1 MGSFI
6 SRIAKRLSGER
17 EAAPANLDGA
27 TETTEGPS
35 AEELELVARLKAR
48 DESAFVELIDKYQS
62 SLVRVAM
69 TYVANREVAE
79 EVVQDTWIG
88 VLQGIDRFEARSS
101 LKTWIFRILANRAQT
116 RGKREART
124 VPFSN
129 FESPDDEG
137 PVTPD
142 RFAPSG
148 ETDGHW
154 TRPPADWRELPE
166 ENLLSTETL
175 RVIREAIDTLPENQK
190 RVITLRDIEQW
201 SAEDVRNA
209 LEITET
215 NQRVLL
221 HRARQKV
228 RKALE
233 AYLEG
238 ATA

>member
-1 MGSFI
+1 MGNFL
-6 SRIAKRLSGER
+6 SRLGRRFSG
-17 EAAPANLDGA
+17 G
-27 TETTEGPS
+27 TTVQV
-35 AEELELVARLKAR
+35 AEEPSPGEGTSNEDLELVARLKAG
-48 DESAFVELIDKYQS
+48 DEAAFVELVDRYQA
-62 SLVRVAM
+62 SLIRLAM

-101 LKTWIFRILANRAQT
+101 LKTWIFRILSNRAQT

-129 FESPDDEG
+129 FETPDDDG
-137 PVTPD
+137 PVTPE
-142 RFAPSG
+142 RFAHSEDG
-148 ETDGHW
+148 GGHW
-154 TRPPADWRELPE
+154 TQPPADWRELPE
-166 ENLLSTETL
+166 ESLVSSETL
-175 RVIREAIDTLPENQK
+175 TVIRDAIDQLPENQK

-233 AYLEG
+233 SYFESAQ
-238 ATA
+238 